1 MSADWFQFYVRVERK
16 ELAVVDEAVER
27 VAVEMIAVRRI
38 GGPVGM
44 GVMRRDD
51 RNAAA
56 AFCDA
61 IEFGTESN
69 YVGNLFGELAA
80 INWVKSISGEGDGNN
95 SET

>member
-38 GGPVGM
+38 GGPVGI

-51 RNAAA
+51 CDAAVRLS
-56 AFCDA
+56 DA
-61 IEFGTESN
+61 IERFIFCSHS
-69 YVGNLFGELAA
+69 VF
-80 INWVKSISGEGDGNN
+80 
-95 SET
+95 